1 MNCGS
6 RKKQLRLAI
15 LLATTPLVALAD
27 SSLLGCYEV
36 DSPAY
41 ETGRNLVQLRFFAA
55 DGGYGMTV
63 LNEPGSRLDAIRL
76 HSATLKELDQIAE
89 ATQVRADAALVLTLP
104 ADAPNAPALPILTL
118 LRQRDREPHYLFY
131 GPWVAGDARPMPCP

>member
-6 RKKQLRLAI
+6 RKRRLRLAI
-15 LLATTPLVALAD
+15 VFLATPLGALAD
-27 SSLLGCYEV
+27 GSLLGCYEV
-36 DSPAY
+36 DSPGH
-41 ETGRNLVQLRFFAA
+41 ETGRTLVQLRFFAA

-63 LNEPGSRLDAIRL
+63 LNEPGSRLDAVL

-104 ADAPNAPALPILTL
+104 PEAPNAPAMPIMSL
-118 LRQRDREPHYLFY
+118 LRQRDGEPRYLFY
-131 GPWVAGDARPMPCP
+131 GPWVAGVATPMPCP